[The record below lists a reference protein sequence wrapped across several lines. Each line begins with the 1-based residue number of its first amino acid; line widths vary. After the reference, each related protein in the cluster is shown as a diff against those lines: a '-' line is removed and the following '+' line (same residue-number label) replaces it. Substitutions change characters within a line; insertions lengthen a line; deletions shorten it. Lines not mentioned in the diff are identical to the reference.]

1 MLAPNL
7 DVMDVGTAPAL
18 GIRQVSEETGLSI
31 DTLRWYEREGLLP
44 LVERTADGR
53 RRYPPGALRFIRLV
67 QALRRT
73 GMPVAEVRRFIEL
86 GGGELAHHPERMALL
101 ERQCAAI
108 EERLAELRD
117 DLAVVQAK
125 IETYRALIARG
136 LDCEDEL
143 SEDLVDQLRSDE
155 LLAGTLPEAPSQGPA
170 PSERGVRSEAV
181 LPQR

>member
-1 MLAPNL
+1 M
-7 DVMDVGTAPAL
+7 VRMDGDTL

-44 LVERTADGR
+44 LVERSSSGQ

-73 GMPVAEVRRFIEL
+73 GMPVAEVRQFIEA
-86 GGGELAHHPERMALL
+86 GGGELANHPERMALL
-101 ERQCAAI
+101 ERQCVAI
-108 EERLAELRD
+108 EQRLAELQD
-117 DLAVVQAK
+117 DLAVVRAK
-125 IETYRALIARG
+125 IATYRHLIARG

-143 SEDLVDQLRSDE
+143 SEGLVDQLRADE
-155 LLAGTLPEAPSQGPA
+155 LLAGMLPPSAPSQGPA
-170 PSERGVRSEAV
+170 SSLRAVVGEAV

>member
-1 MLAPNL
+1 MVASP
-7 DVMDVGTAPAL
+7 DTL

-44 LVERTADGR
+44 LVERNAGGQ

-73 GMPVAEVRRFIEL
+73 GMPVAEVRQFIEA

-101 ERQCAAI
+101 ERQCGAI
-108 EERLAELRD
+108 EQRLAELQD
-117 DLAVVQAK
+117 DLAVVRAK
-125 IETYRALIARG
+125 IATYRRLIARG

-143 SEDLVDQLRSDE
+143 SPDLVDQVRADG
-155 LLAGTLPEAPSQGPA
+155 LLTGLLPPSAPSQGPA
-170 PSERGVRSEAV
+170 ASLRVVGGEGVLR
-181 LPQR
+181 QR